1 MILWVGRPWL
11 INNKVSK
18 DFFRRDTMKNSKN
31 RYGGNPFKAMMKNVN
46 LCSRTANCKRDT
58 GVVTEIISE
67 HKSIRNGFEQGTI
80 LPNGEKLTRG
90 LKVSKSGGFYRDIKK
105 RDINIDHIYL
115 EKQFKKQKGMCYWVP
130 HYRIDL
136 NQIFIANSVL
146 APSVDR
152 LDGDEGYVKGNVVI
166 TTRFVNLGRNRDNDE
181 VRFRDFLDEMFGKP
195 VKIEKYI

>member
-1 MILWVGRPWL
+1 M
-11 INNKVSK
+11 
-18 DFFRRDTMKNSKN
+18 
-31 RYGGNPFKAMMKNVN
+31 
-46 LCSRTANCKRDT
+46 
-58 GVVTEIISE
+58 
-67 HKSIRNGFEQGTI
+67 
-80 LPNGEKLTRG
+80 
-90 LKVSKSGGFYRDIKK
+90 
-105 RDINIDHIYL
+105 
-115 EKQFKKQKGMCYWVP
+115 P